1 MNTKNSKTNEIQK
14 FILNLS
20 QRLIRH
26 KKSKQEVDEDLGVCM
41 LNLQVTNTLIYY
53 FSLIWKFFWKSKTQ
67 VFNAP
72 VNE

>member
-53 FSLIWKFFWKSKTQ
+53 FSLI
-67 VFNAP
+67 
-72 VNE
+72 

>member
-53 FSLIWKFFWKSKTQ
+53 FSLVWKFFWKSKTQ